1 MNCCD
6 YQCDQGR
13 DCPAHTNATTR
24 TYPRTLAEAF
34 PQDAAFDPIVERYRY
49 SDSLEMWLLLAA
61 AYCAGMVTTLLAM
74 RS

>member
-6 YQCDQGR
+6 YECSQG
-13 DCPAHTNATTR
+13 DNCPIRVNPTHR
-24 TYPRTLAEAF
+24 RYPRTLAEAF
-34 PQDAAFDPIVERYRY
+34 PQDAAHDPIIERVRY

-61 AYCAGMVTTLLAM
+61 AYCAGVIVTLMLV

>member
-6 YQCDQGR
+6 YGCDQGR
-13 DCPAHTNATTR
+13 NCPAHVKDTTR

-34 PQDAAFDPIVERYRY
+34 PQDAAYDPIIERVRY
-49 SDSLEMWLLLAA
+49 SDSLEMWLMLAA
-61 AYCAGMVTTLLAM
+61 AFCAGVIVTLMLV

>member
-6 YQCDQGR
+6 YQCDQSN

-24 TYPRTLAEAF
+24 IYPRTLAEAF
-34 PQDAAFDPIVERYRY
+34 PQDAAHDPIIERVRY
-49 SDSLEMWLLLAA
+49 SDSLEMWLMLAA
-61 AYCAGMVTTLLAM
+61 AFCAGVIVTLMLV